1 MCTYHSPSC
10 GCASI
15 IAPSRVSRGATLQFA
30 LPRAF
35 QYNCRRERCFRVRT
49 IDRYILQELGV
60 PFAQSLGALTFILMT
75 REILRLIE
83 LLINKG
89 VGLLPLLKTF
99 LLLLPSFFV
108 LTLPMGCLIASIS
121 AFSRLSSDRE
131 LTALHATGV
140 SAWRLLPS
148 VLLFSF
154 AVFLMT
160 LTLAQFAQPWTGQ
173 SLKKIALGMLRNQV
187 SLALDEGV
195 FNAPTDK
202 VVMYVGERSVPE
214 GPSGIFISD
223 TRNSGEPRII
233 VARDWKVINDP
244 LHNRLGL
251 TLQDGTIHVNPKDP
265 DEYQTIRFT
274 SYDFKLDLTESL
286 APEPEE
292 RLSLYEIR
300 QKIAETKG
308 QDPRYL
314 RLLEDYY
321 KNVAF
326 PVSTILFGL
335 IGMPLGNV
343 VKRSGRAGGFAVGIL
358 VIVSFYVLSV
368 MGDFWVSARVLSP
381 FAAAW
386 FPDAVF
392 ALVIVWLFHR
402 RMHP

>member
-1 MCTYHSPSC
+1 M
-10 GCASI
+10 
-15 IAPSRVSRGATLQFA
+15 
-30 LPRAF
+30 
-35 QYNCRRERCFRVRT
+35 RT

-131 LTALHATGV
+131 LTAMHATGV

-173 SLKKIALGMLRNQV
+173 SLKKMALGMLRDQV

-195 FNAPTDK
+195 FNTPTDK
-202 VVMYVGERSVPE
+202 VVMYVGERSVPG

-223 TRNSGEPRII
+223 TRTSGEPRII
-233 VARDWKVINDP
+233 VARNWKIINDP

-251 TLQDGTIHVNPKDP
+251 TLQDGTIHVNPKDL
-265 DEYQTIRFT
+265 DQYQTIRFT
-274 SYDFKLDLTESL
+274 TYEFKLDLSESL
-286 APEPEE
+286 APEPEG

-335 IGMPLGNV
+335 IGMPLGIV
-343 VKRSGRAGGFAVGIL
+343 MKRSGRAGGFAVGIL
-358 VIVSFYVLSV
+358 VIVLFYVLSV
-368 MGDFWVSARVLSP
+368 IGDFWVSARVLSP

-392 ALVIVWLFHR
+392 VLVIVWLFHR
-402 RMHP
+402 RLRL

>member
-1 MCTYHSPSC
+1 M
-10 GCASI
+10 
-15 IAPSRVSRGATLQFA
+15 
-30 LPRAF
+30 
-35 QYNCRRERCFRVRT
+35 RT

-131 LTALHATGV
+131 LTALKATGV
-140 SAWRLLPS
+140 SVWRLLPS
-148 VLLFSF
+148 VLVFSF

-160 LTLAQFAQPWTGQ
+160 LALSQFAQPWTGQ
-173 SLKKIALGMLRNQV
+173 SLKKMALVMLRDQV

-195 FNAPTDK
+195 FNTPTDK
-202 VVMYVGERSVPE
+202 VVMYIGERTLPDR
-214 GPSGIFISD
+214 PSGIFISD
-223 TRNSGEPRII
+223 TRTSGEPRII
-233 VARDWKVINDP
+233 VARDWKVINDA
-244 LHNRLGL
+244 LHNRVGL
-251 TLQDGTIHVNPKDP
+251 TLHDGTIHVFPKESDQS
-265 DEYQTIRFT
+265 QTIRFT
-274 SYDFKLDLTESL
+274 TYEFKLDLAESL
-286 APEPEE
+286 APEPEAH
-292 RLSLYEIR
+292 LSLFEIR

-308 QDPRYL
+308 RDPRYL
-314 RLLEDYY
+314 RLLEDHY
-321 KNVAF
+321 KNLAF

-335 IGMPLGNV
+335 IGMPLGIV

-358 VIVSFYVLSV
+358 VIVLFYVLNV

-392 ALVIVWLFHR
+392 ALVTLWLFYR
-402 RMHP
+402 RMRP

>member
-1 MCTYHSPSC
+1 
-10 GCASI
+10 
-15 IAPSRVSRGATLQFA
+15 VQ
-30 LPRAF
+30 
-35 QYNCRRERCFRVRT
+35 T
-49 IDRYILQELGV
+49 IDRYILQELGM

-75 REILRLIE
+75 REILRLVE

-148 VLLFSF
+148 VLLFSL

-173 SLKKIALGMLRNQV
+173 SLKKMALVMLRDQL

-195 FNAPTDK
+195 FNTPTNK
-202 VVMYVGERSVPE
+202 VVMYIGERSLPD

-223 TRNSGEPRII
+223 TRTSGEPRLI
-233 VARDWKVINDP
+233 VARDWTLINDP

-251 TLQDGTIHVNPKDP
+251 TLQDGTIYVNPKAP
-265 DEYQTIRFT
+265 GQYQTIRFT
-274 SYDFKLDLTESL
+274 TYDFKLDLTESL

-292 RLSLYEIR
+292 RPSLFEIR
-300 QKIAETKG
+300 QKIAESQG

-314 RLLEDYY
+314 RLLEDHY
-321 KNVAF
+321 KNLSF

-335 IGMPLGNV
+335 IGMPLGMV

-358 VIVSFYVLSV
+358 VIVLFYVLSV

-386 FPDAVF
+386 FPDAAF

-402 RMHP
+402 RMRL

>member
-1 MCTYHSPSC
+1 MP
-10 GCASI
+10 
-15 IAPSRVSRGATLQFA
+15 QFA

-35 QYNCRRERCFRVRT
+35 QYNCRREPCFRVRT

-60 PFAQSLGALTFILMT
+60 PFAQSLAVLTFVLMT
-75 REILRLIE
+75 REILRLVE

-131 LTALHATGV
+131 LTALYATGV
-140 SAWRLLPS
+140 STWRLVPS
-148 VLLFSF
+148 VLLFSS

-173 SLKKIALGMLRNQV
+173 SLKKMALGMLRDQV

-195 FNAPTDK
+195 FNTPTDK
-202 VVMYVGERSVPE
+202 VVMYVGERSVPH

-223 TRNSGEPRII
+223 TRTSGESRII
-233 VARDWKVINDP
+233 VARDWKVITDP

-251 TLQDGTIHVNPKDP
+251 TLQGGTIHVHPKDS
-265 DEYQTIRFT
+265 DQYQTIRFT
-274 SYDFKLDLTESL
+274 TYDFKLDLSESL
-286 APEPEE
+286 APAPEE
-292 RLSLYEIR
+292 RLSLIEIR

-314 RLLEDYY
+314 RLLEDHY

-335 IGMPLGNV
+335 IGMPLGIV

-358 VIVSFYVLSV
+358 VIVLFYVLNV
-368 MGDFWVSARVLSP
+368 IGDFWVSARVLGP

-392 ALVIVWLFHR
+392 ALGIVWLFYR
-402 RMHP
+402 RVHP

>member
-1 MCTYHSPSC
+1 
-10 GCASI
+10 
-15 IAPSRVSRGATLQFA
+15 
-30 LPRAF
+30 
-35 QYNCRRERCFRVRT
+35 VRT

-60 PFAQSLGALTFILMT
+60 PFAQSLAALTFILLT
-75 REILRLIE
+75 REILRLVE

-131 LTALHATGV
+131 LTAMHATGI
-140 SAWRLLPS
+140 STWRLLPP

-173 SLKKIALGMLRNQV
+173 SLKKLALGMLRDQV

-195 FNAPTDK
+195 FNTPTDK
-202 VVMYVGERSVPE
+202 VVMYIGERSVPD

-223 TRNSGEPRII
+223 TRTSGEPRII
-233 VARDWKVINDP
+233 LARDWKIISDP

-251 TLQDGTIHVNPKDP
+251 TLKDGTIHVNPKDA
-265 DEYQTIRFT
+265 DQYQTIRFT
-274 SYDFKLDLTESL
+274 SYDLKLDLTESL
-286 APEPEE
+286 APEPEQ
-292 RLSLYEIR
+292 RLSLHEIR
-300 QKIAETKG
+300 QKIAESKG

-326 PVSTILFGL
+326 PASTILFGL
-335 IGMPLGNV
+335 IGMPLGIV

-358 VIVSFYVLSV
+358 VIVLFYVLNV
-368 MGDFWVSARVLSP
+368 IGDFWVSTRVLSP
-381 FAAAW
+381 FPAAW

-392 ALVIVWLFHR
+392 ALVLIWLFHQ
-402 RMHP
+402 RMRP